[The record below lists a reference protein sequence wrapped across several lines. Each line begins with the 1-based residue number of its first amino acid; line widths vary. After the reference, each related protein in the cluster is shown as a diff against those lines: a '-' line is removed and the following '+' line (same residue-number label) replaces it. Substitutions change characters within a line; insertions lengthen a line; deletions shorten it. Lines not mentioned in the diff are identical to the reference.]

1 MGNFAGDTRRGR
13 RRIRQRMVRPL
24 AEDGGT
30 PEDVAEWLHSIAL
43 GQYATVFANNGLF
56 GTTLAGVSND
66 RLKEI
71 GIKSLGHRKKLIASL
86 HCTQPS
92 DGVSSDRQQR
102 PQQRSPDKFAP
113 THFQPPPPPPAAPRE
128 RFGYSETYEDHQAN
142 NLVVEDGTL
151 GRHYMTSSGNAQSL
165 QFAGKA
171 GVTRRAPEDRPPIPT
186 TFVAAH
192 EKVQSNFE
200 RFDWDNS
207 GELDRFEMEAM
218 AAARNRAAAEARR
231 NANVVE
237 DGSLERKYMTSSGNA
252 QSLQFA
258 GKAAVT
264 SRAPED
270 RPPIPTT
277 FVAAH
282 EKVQTEFERFDGDGN
297 GELDRFEMEAMAA
310 SRARK

>member
-56 GTTLAGVSND
+56 GTTLAGVSNE

-71 GIKSLGHRKKLIASL
+71 GINSLGHRKKLIASL

-92 DGVSSDRQQR
+92 GGVSSDRQQR

-113 THFQPPPPPPAAPRE
+113 THFQPPPPPPPAARE
-128 RFGYSETYEDHQAN
+128 RFGYSETYEDHQKN
-142 NLVVEDGTL
+142 NL
-151 GRHYMTSSGNAQSL
+151 
-165 QFAGKA
+165 
-171 GVTRRAPEDRPPIPT
+171 
-186 TFVAAH
+186 
-192 EKVQSNFE
+192 
-200 RFDWDNS
+200 
-207 GELDRFEMEAM
+207 
-218 AAARNRAAAEARR
+218 
-231 NANVVE
+231 VVE
-237 DGSLERKYMTSSGNA
+237 DGSLERHYMTSSGNA

-264 SRAPED
+264 SRALED
-270 RPPIPTT
+270 RPAIPTT

-310 SRARK
+310 SRARKAADARRNANVVQDGSLERKYMTSSGNAQSLQFAGKAAVTSRAPEDRPAIPTTFVAAHEK